1 MRHFRPGLSLF
12 AISVFVAFL
21 VSSPCCESAYAWRPS
36 KAKVADLADENVRS
50 MRQKAEDG
58 LVAAQLVMAK
68 WCFDGGV
75 LSIDHSD
82 AARWY
87 EMAAKQGNVEAML
100 AVGKMLN
107 EGDGVPKN
115 ARKGCEWY
123 VAAARKGNAEAYYK
137 LGRIFESGDGVATDK
152 AKAIKLY
159 GEAAKRGNADSAF
172 RLAQIY
178 DADSEAGENADKRD
192 QYLALAAELGSDA
205 AKEMQNQVRDRAM
218 ESQWSSDV
226 AVDEWEFDLFEAPM
240 MGSAVAYPATS
251 SDGQIASMSSPASS
265 DRPTRVITEEDRRY
279 DEELQRRA
287 EQEWNNFAQQNGGA
301 QFVGEL
307 GSGQMAPAP
316 RDGSGWDSGQGEEAI
331 LAYAN
336 GIGELV
342 GVAAGFE
349 SQIDPMIETIKRH
362 QRVAQYSSDPNER
375 MYSARQAQVWLGTLN
390 GVMEQYKVA
399 LGQLFS
405 LYIRDG
411 AIFRDAMR
419 MMGSMPE
426 CHPIIRA
433 YCQKFISGS
442 ERSSIPQSQPR
453 RNPAPQS
460 FDGEVQQ
467 TMREGWLEA
476 IQAGQ

>member
-1 MRHFRPGLSLF
+1 MRQFRLGFSIF
-12 AISVFVAFL
+12 AISVFVASL

-58 LVAAQLVMAK
+58 LVDAQLVMAK

-75 LSIDHSD
+75 LSKDHSE

-87 EMAAKQGNVEAML
+87 GMAARQGNIEAML

-107 EGDGVPKN
+107 EGDGVPKDV
-115 ARKGCEWY
+115 RKGCEWY
-123 VAAARKGNAEAYYK
+123 VAAARKGNAEAYFE
-137 LGRIFESGDGVATDK
+137 LGRIFESGDGVTANKEKAVRLYEEAEKQGNTNAT
-152 AKAIKLY
+152 L
-159 GEAAKRGNADSAF
+159 
-172 RLAQIY
+172 RLAGLRIAKPKAEQREFVLDWDPHEQASAAVPSAVDWNF
-178 DADSEAGENADKRD
+178 DAEST
-192 QYLALAAELGSDA
+192 AAE
-205 AKEMQNQVRDRAM
+205 EVEIYRVPVRQRTAS
-218 ESQWSSDV
+218 EEEKARQY
-226 AVDEWEFDLFEAPM
+226 DL
-240 MGSAVAYPATS
+240 
-251 SDGQIASMSSPASS
+251 
-265 DRPTRVITEEDRRY
+265 
-279 DEELQRRA
+279 ELQRRA
-287 EQEWNNFAQQNGGA
+287 EQEWNEFAGQNGGS
-301 QFVGEL
+301 QFVEEL

-316 RDGSGWDSGQGEEAI
+316 QNGSGWDSGQSEEAI

-375 MYSARQAQVWLGTLN
+375 MYSARQSEVWLGTLN

-399 LGQLFS
+399 LNQLFA
-405 LYIRDG
+405 LYVRDG
-411 AIFRDAMR
+411 MIFRDAMQ

-433 YCQKFISGS
+433 YCLKFISGS
-442 ERSSIPQSQPR
+442 ERSAVPQSQSR
-453 RNPAPQS
+453 RNPAPWS
-460 FDGEVQQ
+460 YENKVQQ